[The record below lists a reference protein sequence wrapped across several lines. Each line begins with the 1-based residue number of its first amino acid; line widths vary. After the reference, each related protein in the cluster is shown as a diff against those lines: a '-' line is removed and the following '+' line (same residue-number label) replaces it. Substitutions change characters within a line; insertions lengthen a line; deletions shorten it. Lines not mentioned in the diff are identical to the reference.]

1 MEMSTEFWTAL
12 LQIIGI
18 NIVLSG
24 DNAVVIALACRSL
37 QPKQQRWGIFLGSSV
52 AIVLRV
58 VFTVFIVYLLTV
70 PYLKIVGAV
79 LLLWIGF
86 QLVSSDESHGKVA
99 TAGNLWHAVRIVL
112 VADAVM
118 SLDNVVAVAAAAKG
132 NFVLLVVALVV
143 SVPLVIYGATL
154 LVKLLNRFPAI
165 VPGGAALIGYV
176 AGEIAL
182 TDPAWQEWTAR
193 QGHWLEI
200 AIPPL
205 TAILVV
211 LAGRIADPAPAKPP
225 VVNEGSVAGSAFMA
239 GVRAATQISGRL
251 LLAQAPAIVGF
262 FASLL
267 GYAAATELAPE
278 DVASA
283 TAIDLLKA
291 IRPIFAAVV
300 AVVLGNLVAWSVRRM
315 RA

>member
-37 QPKQQRWGIFLGSSV
+37 EPTQQRWGIFLGSSI

-70 PYLKIVGAV
+70 PYLKIGGAL
-79 LLLWIGF
+79 LLLWIGY
-86 QLVSSDESHGKVA
+86 QLVAGTEQHGNVA
-99 TAGNLWHAVRIVL
+99 AGGSLWHAVRIVL

-154 LVKLLNRFPAI
+154 LVKLLHRFPAI

-182 TDPAWQEWTAR
+182 TDPAWRDGIAR
-193 QGHWLEI
+193 QGDWLEI
-200 AIPPL
+200 AVPPL

-211 LAGRIADPAPAKPP
+211 LAGRIVDPAPAKPSAA
-225 VVNEGSVAGSAFMA
+225 NQGAVAGSALLA

-262 FASLL
+262 FASVF
-267 GYAAATELAPE
+267 GYAAATELTPD
-278 DVASA
+278 DVAST

-291 IRPIFAAVV
+291 VRPIFAAVV
-300 AVVLGNLVAWSVRRM
+300 AVVLGNIVAWGVRRV
-315 RA
+315 RT